1 MIYVFQIFLALL
13 LISCTTVDK
22 NRLVSLDNR
31 QISMIYDVPRKRVEL
46 VDYNYK
52 SHTKVYDGNVLR
64 KEEMDNS
71 DFKIRYD
78 LKKDK
83 ETITY
88 LMKTIEKRGDINLEN
103 MAFPE
108 LDNSIKLIINKK
120 AEVLDAKKLDN
131 ADYVYAKDDLIYMPI
146 LALPTKKVR
155 VGDVWELSYTWKD
168 GRGIS
173 YTTQLRSKL
182 ASIYECELDEICSE
196 IDLKGTITIP
206 DGDLLGI
213 NLLSN
218 VEGKMLLNTR
228 LGSVLWSY
236 FVTEDKL
243 LSRLNIIES
252 KSCLESVLSDPV
264 VRIWKWGYKPDCVL
278 SKAKSAP
285 GT

>member
-83 ETITY
+83 EKITY
-88 LMKTIEKRGDINLEN
+88 LMKTIEKRGDITLEN
-103 MAFPE
+103 MAFPG
-108 LDNSIKLIINKK
+108 LDNSIKLTINKK

-131 ADYVYAKDDLIYMPI
+131 ADHVYAKDDLIYMPI
-146 LALPTKKVR
+146 LALPTEKVG
-155 VGDVWELSYTWKD
+155 VGDIWELSYTWKD

-182 ASIYECELDEICSE
+182 VSIYECELDEICSE

-213 NLLSN
+213 HLLSN

-243 LSRLNIIES
+243 LSRSNIIES